1 MDESRRS
8 CLHQMRICDRLCVQ
22 ENDFLLHVEVV
33 PNFETQLILL
43 DLAGGKNRLGSS
55 ILHQVYLLEHGEV
68 PDLEEPNLLANFFR
82 AIQDLNEA
90 GKILAY
96 HDRSDGGLAVT
107 LAELMFASRVGVTI
121 DLDVGS
127 NSDAQISALFSEEL
141 GAVIQIHNTDK
152 DEFFSVLGSYGLED
166 YAIPLGGLNDKDALE
181 ILSCGRP
188 LIEEPRSKLQR
199 TWSKIS
205 FNMQSL
211 RDNPDCAQQEYDSIL
226 DESDPGLHAHLTFD
240 INDSSRT
247 AFINKGIKPKI
258 AILREQ
264 GINGHMEMAAAFYY
278 AGLEPYDVHM
288 SDIVSGKISLTEFQ
302 ALAACGG
309 FSFGDVLG
317 AGQGWAKSVLFN
329 PKTRDQFEEFFHRED
344 TLTLGVCNGCQML
357 SSIREIIPGTEHW
370 PTFVKNDSEQFEAR
384 FLGVSIEKNNSPFFQ
399 GMEGSILPI
408 SVAHGE
414 GKAQFR
420 DDNKLNNAIKAN
432 IISLK
437 YVDNYNKGTL
447 RYPFNPNGS
456 ELGIT
461 GLNSTDGRISIMMPH
476 PERVF
481 RTDQNSWHPKN
492 WNDFGPWYR
501 MFANA
506 NKFFT

>member
-1 MDESRRS
+1 M
-8 CLHQMRICDRLCVQ
+8 
-22 ENDFLLHVEVV
+22 N
-33 PNFETQLILL
+33 
-43 DLAGGKNRLGSS
+43 K
-55 ILHQVYLLEHGEV
+55 
-68 PDLEEPNLLANFFR
+68 EPSNN
-82 AIQDLNEA
+82 N
-90 GKILAY
+90 KI
-96 HDRSDGGLAVT
+96 
-107 LAELMFASRVGVTI
+107 I
-121 DLDVGS
+121 
-127 NSDAQISALFSEEL
+127 FSE
-141 GAVIQIHNTDK
+141 T
-152 DEFFSVLGSYGLED
+152 
-166 YAIPLGGLNDKDALE
+166 
-181 ILSCGRP
+181 
-188 LIEEPRSKLQR
+188 RSKLQQY
-199 TWSKIS
+199 WSETS
-205 FNMQSL
+205 FRIQSL
-211 RDNPDCAQQEYDSIL
+211 RDNPKNAQEEFNVIAD
-226 DESDPGLHAHLTFD
+226 DNDPGINPIIKFD
-240 INDSSRT
+240 IPSPVN
-247 AFINKGIKPKI
+247 IKKTKAKI

-264 GINGHMEMAAAFYY
+264 GINGHTEMAAAFYY

-414 GKAQFR
+414 GKAQFK

>member
-1 MDESRRS
+1 
-8 CLHQMRICDRLCVQ
+8 
-22 ENDFLLHVEVV
+22 
-33 PNFETQLILL
+33 
-43 DLAGGKNRLGSS
+43 
-55 ILHQVYLLEHGEV
+55 
-68 PDLEEPNLLANFFR
+68 
-82 AIQDLNEA
+82 
-90 GKILAY
+90 
-96 HDRSDGGLAVT
+96 
-107 LAELMFASRVGVTI
+107 
-121 DLDVGS
+121 
-127 NSDAQISALFSEEL
+127 
-141 GAVIQIHNTDK
+141 
-152 DEFFSVLGSYGLED
+152 
-166 YAIPLGGLNDKDALE
+166 
-181 ILSCGRP
+181 
-188 LIEEPRSKLQR
+188 
-199 TWSKIS
+199 
-205 FNMQSL
+205 
-211 RDNPDCAQQEYDSIL
+211 
-226 DESDPGLHAHLTFD
+226 
-240 INDSSRT
+240 
-247 AFINKGIKPKI
+247 
-258 AILREQ
+258 
-264 GINGHMEMAAAFYY
+264 
-278 AGLEPYDVHM
+278 
-288 SDIVSGKISLTEFQ
+288 
-302 ALAACGG
+302 
-309 FSFGDVLG
+309 
-317 AGQGWAKSVLFN
+317 
-329 PKTRDQFEEFFHRED
+329 
-344 TLTLGVCNGCQML
+344 ML

-414 GKAQFR
+414 GKAQFK